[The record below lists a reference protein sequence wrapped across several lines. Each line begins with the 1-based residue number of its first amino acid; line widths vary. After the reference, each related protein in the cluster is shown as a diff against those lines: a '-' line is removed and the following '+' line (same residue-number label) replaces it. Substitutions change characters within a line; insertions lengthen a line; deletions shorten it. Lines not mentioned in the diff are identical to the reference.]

1 MDKSEKTKNCTNQ
14 CNSCH
19 KTAEPEDQSAYQ
31 GDVSKPNLDKHGN
44 QKSPTNEKYIAPKK
58 N

>member
-19 KTAEPEDQSAYQ
+19 KTAVPEHESTYQ
-31 GDVSKPNLDKHGN
+31 RDVSKANLDKHGN
-44 QKSPTNEKYIAPKK
+44 QKNPTYEKYTLPKK

>member
-19 KTAEPEDQSAYQ
+19 KIAEPEHQSAYQ
-31 GDVSKPNLDKHGN
+31 GDVSKANLDKYN
-44 QKSPTNEKYIAPKK
+44 QKNPKNEKYTVSKK